1 VRGGTLGL
9 RLPKG
14 HTVKILVA
22 YDGSDASGR
31 ALERAGQ
38 EVSQH
43 GGELTVISVVPLQAS
58 GPRSAGPVLSGDVE
72 EHGRE
77 LTEAVARLKTV
88 SVDATTIEAVGHP
101 AESIVDEA
109 ERGGFDLIVVGSRGH
124 HGIARFL
131 IGSTASRVVSHAHCD
146 VLVVR

>member
-1 VRGGTLGL
+1 
-9 RLPKG
+9 
-14 HTVKILVA
+14 VKILVG

-38 EVSQH
+38 EASQH
-43 GGELTVISVVPLQAS
+43 GGELTVISVVPLQPS
-58 GPRSAGPVLSGDVE
+58 GPRSGGPVLSGDVE

-77 LTEAVARLKTV
+77 LTEAVAKLKAM

-109 ERGGFDLIVVGSRGH
+109 ERGGFDLIVVGTRGH

-131 IGSTASRVVSHAHCD
+131 LGSTASRVVTHAHCD

>member
-1 VRGGTLGL
+1 MKV
-9 RLPKG
+9 
-14 HTVKILVA
+14 LVA

-43 GGELTVISVVPLQAS
+43 GGELAVISVVPLQPS
-58 GPRSAGPVLSGDVE
+58 GPRSAGPVLGGDVE

-77 LTEAVARLKTV
+77 LTDAAARLKSM
-88 SVDATTIEAVGHP
+88 SVDAATIEAVGHP
-101 AESIVDEA
+101 ADSIVDEA
-109 ERGGFDLIVVGSRGH
+109 ERGGFDLIVVGSSGH

-131 IGSTASRVVSHAHCD
+131 VGSTTVRVVTHAHCD